1 MRILER
7 LNDDWLLATEIHK
20 LEARLWRK
28 TQRDNLRVVMLTSA
42 ERGEGKSTTVA
53 YLAAALALHPD
64 RRILAVDLDFRAPR
78 LNTHFEIEVRHAFGE
93 ALRGECALQDCIL
106 RTEIDSL
113 NLVLPPADG
122 DDPGLLLH
130 TPEMSRAFESFRKGY
145 DLVLIDVPA
154 LVPVAD
160 ASAVLPFADGVILMA
175 MAGKTTKPML
185 SRAREVCLGMDANIL
200 GLIVG
205 NLKEP
210 GHGYGSSGY
219 YYGYRREKSKH
230 DGDNASKPRA

>member
-20 LEARLWRK
+20 LEARIWRRS
-28 TQRDNLRVVMLTSA
+28 QRDGIRVVMITSA
-42 ERGEGKSTTVA
+42 ERGEGKSTTIA
-53 YLAAALALHPD
+53 HLAAAMALHPD

-78 LNTHFEIEVRHAFGE
+78 LNTHFQIDVPHTFGE
-93 ALRGECALQDCIL
+93 ALRGECSLQDCIL
-106 RTEIDSL
+106 KTGIASL
-113 NLVLPPADG
+113 DLVLPQPDG
-122 DDPGLLLH
+122 DDPGLLLR
-130 TPEMSRAFESFRKGY
+130 TPAMARAFELFRKGY
-145 DLVLIDVPA
+145 DMVLIDVPA

-185 SRAREVCLGMDANIL
+185 TRARDICLGMDANIL

-205 NLKEP
+205 NLNEP
-210 GHGYGSSGY
+210 GHGYGGSGY
-219 YYGYRREKSKH
+219 YYGYRREKSK
-230 DGDNASKPRA
+230 GDEAGKP